1 MLFTDLSNLLS
12 FEHSR
17 PFVGISIIVLLFL
30 FGLGG
35 ADAGFF
41 FWLLGFESDLSLVHD
56 LLVINCVL
64 VLGLAENLFVEV
76 GLRLGS

>member
-1 MLFTDLSNLLS
+1 
-12 FEHSR
+12 
-17 PFVGISIIVLLFL
+17 
-30 FGLGG
+30 
-35 ADAGFF
+35 
-41 FWLLGFESDLSLVHD
+41 LLGFESDLSLVHD